1 MSQFVETKKIPNSC
15 MGTSDEASDFVVKHT
30 RTKCATKKNHSMF
43 TFDFQSNNSEFPQ
56 RRAYP
61 LGEVALT
68 SPC

>member
-1 MSQFVETKKIPNSC
+1 

-61 LGEVALT
+61 LGEVA
-68 SPC
+68 